1 MVAGSCL
8 FHEAEGIGKAVE
20 KAEDGETVVN
30 YEESSDATKTVEDK
44 LLVSVVKLKL
54 RKVERKF
61 NLDPSDISLI
71 ARLHVVRG
79 VIPPSNGLKGW

>member
-1 MVAGSCL
+1 MVAGSC
-8 FHEAEGIGKAVE
+8 FFDEVEGIDKAVE

-30 YEESSDATKTVEDK
+30 YEESSDATKTFEDK

-71 ARLHVVRG
+71 ARLYVVRV
-79 VIPPSNGLKGW
+79 VIPPSNGLEGW